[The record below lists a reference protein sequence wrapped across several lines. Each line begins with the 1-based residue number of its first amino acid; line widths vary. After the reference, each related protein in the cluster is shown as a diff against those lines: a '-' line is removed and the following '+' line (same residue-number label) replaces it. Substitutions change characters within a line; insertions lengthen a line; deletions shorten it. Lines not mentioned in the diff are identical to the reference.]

1 MLGYIKFNKSAEAI
15 GSDPNKALNQVQTLS
30 ATKFLTEIGN
40 RYHTFPI
47 KGSVREL
54 MSIGCNI

>member
-15 GSDPNKALNQVQTLS
+15 GSDPNKALNQVQTSS

-40 RYHTFPI
+40 R
-47 KGSVREL
+47 
-54 MSIGCNI
+54 

>member
-1 MLGYIKFNKSAEAI
+1 MLGYIKFNESAEAI

-40 RYHTFPI
+40 R
-47 KGSVREL
+47 
-54 MSIGCNI
+54 